1 MVVGQV
7 DGTGDNMKVIG
18 ITGGIGSGKSLVA
31 EILKRKYGAHI
42 LNTDGIAREQMA
54 PGGACYQEV
63 VDYFGEEI
71 LSSDHTINRTKLAS
85 IVFDDKDKLL
95 RLNELTHP
103 KVLVAVREEIQIIR
117 ESGTVPYLVVETAL
131 MIESGYDFIC
141 DEVWYVHTPEEV
153 RRSRLIKDRSYS
165 DEKINAIFES
175 QSKPEAFR
183 AKFPKT
189 IENSGDIEMLE
200 NQVDKLLIK

>member
-1 MVVGQV
+1 
-7 DGTGDNMKVIG
+7 MKVIG

-31 EILKRKYGAHI
+31 EILKRKHGAHL
-42 LNTDGIAREQMA
+42 LNTDGIAKEQME
-54 PGGACYQEV
+54 PGGACYQDV
-63 VDYFGEEI
+63 VDFFGEEI
-71 LSSDHTINRTKLAS
+71 LSADQTINRTKLAS
-85 IVFDDKDKLL
+85 IVFEDKDKLL

-103 KVLVAVREEIQIIR
+103 KVLVAVREEIQLIR
-117 ESGTVPYLVVETAL
+117 ESGTVTYLVVETAL

-153 RRSRLIKDRSYS
+153 RRSRLKKDRSYS

-183 AKFPKT
+183 AKFPK
-189 IENSGDIEMLE
+189 IVENSGDLAMLE
-200 NQVDKLLIK
+200 YQVDKLLIK